1 MSGSIR
7 KESVFQFVNNL
18 VVDLVTPVNISY
30 LWNWGSLLGF
40 FGRANNYWNLLS
52 NVLLPP

>member
-1 MSGSIR
+1 MTISKTQIEVSGSIR

-18 VVDLVTPVNISY
+18 VVDLVTPINISY

-40 FGRANNYWNLLS
+40 FWSGK
-52 NVLLPP
+52 